1 MPPSIHRTSSI
12 NSTPAVTATGA
23 RRASGPGGVL
33 SADVARVASARRHTM
48 PEIGARRGVDG
59 DRAAPAPRES
69 FRRRL
74 ETVSSRAAPQRVRS
88 AGSPSRSRSA
98 TSRRPA

>member
-12 NSTPAVTATGA
+12 NSTPAVTAAGA

-74 ETVSSRAAPQRVRS
+74 ETVSS
-88 AGSPSRSRSA
+88 
-98 TSRRPA
+98 